1 MRGGEGAVSTRLI
14 WNEGA
19 GGGGKVILTGIKF
32 CHIWPGVINR
42 EEFVL
47 YAISA
52 ATNLLTS
59 SGPPL

>member
-1 MRGGEGAVSTRLI
+1 VSTRLI
-14 WNEGA
+14 WNEG
-19 GGGGKVILTGIKF
+19 GGGRKVILTGIKF

-52 ATNLLTS
+52 AINLLTS
-59 SGPPL
+59 SRPPL